1 MKVTVP
7 TSLSDIKLSQYQ
19 KFIRTTKDSK
29 DDNFVA
35 RQMVGIFCN
44 LTDEQVKNIAAN
56 SFDDLVNSITS
67 VLIKEPKFKSTF
79 NLDGVDYGFIPN
91 LDEITLGEKVDL
103 DSYYQDLETMDKA
116 MAVLYRPI
124 KIKKRDKYL
133 IEAYTGDSNSIDPT
147 LDIVFGANFFFLNLM
162 NELLNYIP
170 NFIETG
176 SGAQSESIADFGTKW
191 GWYSSLYQLAQ
202 GDVRRFEEI
211 TELKLFSCL
220 TYLSFEAD
228 KNKMESDLIK
238 KRK

>member
-67 VLIKEPKFKSTF
+67 VLIKEPEFKSTF

-170 NFIETG
+170 NFIEQEVVHNQKALQILEQNGDGIVAFTN
-176 SGAQSESIADFGTKW
+176 SLREMFEDLKKLLNLN
-191 GWYSSLYQLAQ
+191 YS
-202 GDVRRFEEI
+202 VV
-211 TELKLFSCL
+211 
-220 TYLSFEAD
+220 
-228 KNKMESDLIK
+228 
-238 KRK
+238 

>member
-67 VLIKEPKFKSTF
+67 VLIKEPEFKSTF

-116 MAVLYRPI
+116 MAILYRPI

-133 IEAYTGDSNSIDPT
+133 IEDYTGDANSIDPT

-170 NFIETG
+170 NFIEQEVVHNQKALQILEQNGDGIVAFTN
-176 SGAQSESIADFGTKW
+176 SLREMFEDLKKLLNLN
-191 GWYSSLYQLAQ
+191 YS
-202 GDVRRFEEI
+202 VV
-211 TELKLFSCL
+211 
-220 TYLSFEAD
+220 
-228 KNKMESDLIK
+228 
-238 KRK
+238 

>member
-67 VLIKEPKFKSTF
+67 VLIKEPEFKSTF

-170 NFIETG
+170 NFIEKEVAHNQKALQILEQNGDGIVAFTN
-176 SGAQSESIADFGTKW
+176 SLREMFEDLKKLLNLN
-191 GWYSSLYQLAQ
+191 YS
-202 GDVRRFEEI
+202 VV
-211 TELKLFSCL
+211 
-220 TYLSFEAD
+220 
-228 KNKMESDLIK
+228 
-238 KRK
+238 